1 MVFKFY
7 ASALVITAMLVIMQK
22 TAEAKPLNG
31 TELDP
36 KLSMELSSL
45 VLIVLSYFL
54 ILILIPISY
63 FTALERNFG
72 HGIQTYSKWTRMCA
86 NLHPVSVY

>member
-1 MVFKFY
+1 MVLKFY
-7 ASALVITAMLVIMQK
+7 ASALVIMSMLVIMQE

-45 VLIVLSYFL
+45 VLVILSYFL
-54 ILILIPISY
+54 ILIPIPIFY
-63 FTALERNFG
+63 FTALERNFR
-72 HGIQTYSKWTRMCA
+72 HGIQTYSKWTMCE